1 MEISEL
7 YEVYKSCGYRVTTD
21 SRAVAGGELFI
32 ALKGE
37 NFDGNAYASKALE
50 LGAAR
55 AVVSADSQAAATGD
69 PRMIAVEDTFI
80 ALRDLARWHRE
91 HFLVDGKP
99 ITVIGLT
106 GTNGKTT
113 TKELVREVLSRK
125 FNVTATEGNLNNDI
139 GVPLSILK
147 IRPGTQLA
155 VIEMGAS
162 HPDDIGKLTSV
173 SEPDY
178 GIITNVGKA
187 HLLGFGSLEG
197 VKKAKGMLY
206 DWLAGHGG
214 KAFVNVDDEIL
225 SGMAAARKGMETRGY
240 GVEFWRGI
248 VLPSDQSHP
257 YVRFAV
263 PMNAGLVPEEELSED
278 LLACETHLVGSYN
291 VNNALAAIAVG
302 LEFGVPMEEALD
314 AISRYEPKNNRS
326 QMVNT
331 GSNVLIVDA
340 YNANPTSMSAALDN
354 FEASSA
360 SSKLALLGMMGEL
373 GDDSA
378 AEHAAIVRRLMSE
391 DFPSVLVGG
400 EFRNAI
406 DSVGGKA
413 LDIKWFP
420 DSEALAAY
428 LKENPV
434 KDTLVLVKGSRS
446 QAMEKVIPVL

>member
-1 MEISEL
+1 MEISGL
-7 YEVYKSCGYRVTTD
+7 YEIYKSCGYRVTTD

-55 AVVSADSQAAATGD
+55 AVVSAGSDAAASGD
-69 PRMIAVEDTFI
+69 PRIIVVEDTFV

-99 ITVIGLT
+99 LKVIGLT

-113 TKELVREVLSRK
+113 TKELVREVLSRRYA
-125 FNVTATEGNLNNDI
+125 VTATEGNLNNDI
-139 GVPLSILK
+139 GVPLSLLK

-162 HPDDIGKLTSV
+162 HPDDIGKLTDV
-173 SEPDY
+173 CEPDY

-206 DWLAGHGG
+206 DWLAAHGG
-214 KAFVNVDDEIL
+214 KAFVNVDDENL
-225 SGMAAARKGMETRGY
+225 SRMAAQRNGMETRGY
-240 GVEFWRGI
+240 GIELWHGI

-263 PMNAGLVPEEELSED
+263 PMNAGLVPEEGLSED
-278 LLACETHLVGSYN
+278 LLACETRLVGSYN
-291 VNNALAAIAVG
+291 VNNALAAVAVG
-302 LEFGVPMEEALD
+302 LEFGVPMDEALD
-314 AISRYEPKNNRS
+314 AISRYEPRNNRS
-326 QMVNT
+326 QMVRT

-354 FEASSA
+354 FEMSSA

-373 GDDSA
+373 GEDSL
-378 AEHAAIVRRLMSE
+378 AEHAALVRRLVSE
-391 DFPSVLVGG
+391 GFPSILVGD

-406 DSVGGKA
+406 DKVGGKA
-413 LDIKWFP
+413 LEIKWFP
-420 DSEALAAY
+420 DSASLAGY
-428 LKENPV
+428 LAENPV